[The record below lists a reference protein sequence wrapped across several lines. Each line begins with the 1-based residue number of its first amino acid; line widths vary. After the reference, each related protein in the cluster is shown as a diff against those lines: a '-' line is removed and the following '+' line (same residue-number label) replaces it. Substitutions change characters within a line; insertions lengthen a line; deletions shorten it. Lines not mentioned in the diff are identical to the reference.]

1 MNVPAPKLIPI
12 SLGFVKVFL
21 LRGTDRHIL
30 VDSGVPGSADRILK
44 ALNAE
49 GIDPKAISLIIFT
62 HGHVDHIGSAAELK
76 TRTGAPIAIHRGDAS
91 ALRQEKKAGPP
102 PKVPF
107 YIKLFSKL
115 GPQPKPGSAVE
126 PDILIDDEL
135 DLAPYGVQA
144 RAIATPGHSAGSI
157 SIILPDGQFLI
168 GDLLMGGFI
177 NSKKIG
183 WPFIV
188 EDKVQLHRSLKILLD
203 LHPTL
208 LQTAH
213 GGPFTPEQAQKLLG

>member
-30 VDSGVPGSADRILK
+30 VDSGVPGSADRIIN

-49 GIDPKAISLIIFT
+49 GIAPQNISLIIFT
-62 HGHVDHIGSAAELK
+62 HAHADHIGSAIELK
-76 TRTGAPIAIHRGDAS
+76 ARTGAPLALHHGDLAT
-91 ALRQEKKAGPP
+91 LRQEKNAGPP
-102 PKVPF
+102 PKRSFLMKLLATFGPKTPPPF
-107 YIKLFSKL
+107 
-115 GPQPKPGSAVE
+115 Q
-126 PDILIDDEL
+126 PDILIDAEL
-135 DLAPYGVQA
+135 DLSPYGVQA
-144 RAIATPGHSAGSI
+144 RAISTPGHSAGSI
-157 SIILPDGQFLI
+157 SIVLPDGQLLI

-183 WPFIV
+183 WPFII
-188 EDKVQLHRSLKILLD
+188 EDKAQLHRSLKALLD

-208 LQTAH
+208 LHTAH